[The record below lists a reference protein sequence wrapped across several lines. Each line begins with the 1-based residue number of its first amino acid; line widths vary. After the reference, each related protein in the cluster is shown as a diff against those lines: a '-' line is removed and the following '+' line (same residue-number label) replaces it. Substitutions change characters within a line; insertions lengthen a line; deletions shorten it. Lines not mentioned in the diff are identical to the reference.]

1 MQTIHKPPGMQQHMM
16 PGGAASPAA
25 DGQPGNRMA
34 QGKPI
39 GMMPPPPP
47 SPATAAKN
55 PPGAPKQEDGGAPPN
70 GRIDAS
76 PQNAA
81 AGMPGQ
87 NPPSAGTPAPHT
99 PNASGTAQQQQ
110 QQQQQMTAPSPSQ
123 ILGASTPQMANHAP
137 PPQMAN
143 HPPPPAPPVPVP
155 APNPADALDPN
166 AFDFS
171 FGEFDVGGSLMN
183 DSSLNFERD
192 FAAWFDPENAT

>member
-81 AGMPGQ
+81 VGIGGQ
-87 NPPSAGTPAPHT
+87 PPSGPGGPRPAGAPTTAPLTPP
-99 PNASGTAQQQQ
+99 ASAR
-110 QQQQQMTAPSPSQ
+110 TAPSTSVN
-123 ILGASTPQMANHAP
+123 LNGSTPN
-137 PPQMAN
+137 MAN
-143 HPPPPAPPVPVP
+143 HPPPPVP
-155 APNPADALDPN
+155 ATNGLDATS
-166 AFDFS
+166 FGIDFS
-171 FGEFDVGGSLMN
+171 AGLDFDPWMFNGE
-183 DSSLNFERD
+183 SLNFERD
-192 FAAWFDPENAT
+192 FAAWFDPENA